1 VAVRLVEVCL
11 LQQLLALF
19 LIQAYILMQM
29 IREDVKKYLKDRFRV
44 ETTVITAVCL
54 HCYAF
59 LYSYRYR
66 MILMMDDGC
75 RSSVMLPSP

>member
-1 VAVRLVEVCL
+1 MAVRLVEVCL

-29 IREDVKKYLKDRFRV
+29 IREDVKKYLKDGFRV

-54 HCYAF
+54 HC
-59 LYSYRYR
+59 
-66 MILMMDDGC
+66 
-75 RSSVMLPSP
+75 